1 MREEPILAE
10 TVISPNGEGAAQV
23 GTLIDDKGAR
33 YAVLRFQDGDADPV
47 IVTFTPD
54 GFRALAAQMAKTIA
68 RLDDETY
75 WQNHKR

>member
-1 MREEPILAE
+1 MAE
-10 TVISPNGEGAAQV
+10 TVISPSGEKAAQV

-33 YAVLRFQDGDADPV
+33 FAVLRFQDGDGEPV

-54 GFRALAAQMAKTIA
+54 GFRALAGQIQNTVG
-68 RLDDETY
+68 RLDDESY

>member
-1 MREEPILAE
+1 LAE
-10 TVISPNGEGAAQV
+10 TVISPSGEGAAQV

-33 YAVLRFQDGDADPV
+33 FAVLRFQDGGADPV

-54 GFRALAAQMAKTIA
+54 GFKALAAQMARTVA
-68 RLDDETY
+68 NLDDETY